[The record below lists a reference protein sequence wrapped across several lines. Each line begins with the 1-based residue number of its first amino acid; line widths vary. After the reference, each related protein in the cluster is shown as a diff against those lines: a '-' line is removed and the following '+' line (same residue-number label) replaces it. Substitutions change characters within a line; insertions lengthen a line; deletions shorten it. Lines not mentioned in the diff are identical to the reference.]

1 MNTKA
6 TPLVSCIMITGGKFE
21 LLVAGIT
28 HFLNQDYSNLELVVI
43 QSGGDSVELLIP
55 HCPTIHFIYQ
65 SRPTTSAESRNKAC
79 EKTNG
84 EIIIHWNE
92 ASYYAEDWIRCQVNA
107 LNASGADICGLNKTT
122 ELDSWSELLERQ
134 VENPDETIS
143 WITGSTL
150 CYRKKLWLAYPFNAS
165 QTDEN
170 TDFVFNSG
178 GKVYSHH
185 YSKGYRGK
193 ADLIPIPGK
202 HVLLP
207 LVSCI
212 MTTRNSTMLVP
223 FMLHCFLCQDYPNVE
238 LIIMD
243 DSILAAPELIL
254 HCPNTRYFFIDGRET
269 EGAKKNMACSLANGR
284 IILHWDDQDW
294 YAHDWIKHQV
304 TALVTSGADMSGLN
318 LVQTYSMPHQK
329 SVTTEKSSW
338 LYGGTMIYW
347 KSIWQ
352 NNPFKTLKTGENEDF
367 QQQPG
372 LKIIAHDYIEGFN
385 TNTYVR
391 NQDRQLPDDPLA
403 N

>member
-1 MNTKA
+1 MTA
-6 TPLVSCIMITGGKFE
+6 TGEFE
-21 LLVAGIT
+21 LLAAGFT

-43 QSGGDSVELLIP
+43 QCGGDSVELLIP
-55 HCPTIHFIYQ
+55 HCPRIHFIYQ
-65 SRPTTSAESRNKAC
+65 LNPTTSAESRNKAC
-79 EKTNG
+79 AKASG
-84 EIIIHWNE
+84 DIIIHWNE
-92 ASYYAEDWIRCQVNA
+92 ATYYAEDWVRRQVNA
-107 LNASGADICGLNKTT
+107 LSISGADICGLNKTT
-122 ELDSWSELLERQ
+122 ELDSWSELQERQ

-150 CYRKKLWLAYPFNAS
+150 CYWKKLWTAYPFRAS
-165 QTDEN
+165 QTGEN
-170 TDFVFNSG
+170 TDFILNSG
-178 GKVYSHH
+178 GKVYSHN

-193 ADLIPIPGK
+193 ADLIPIPNK

-223 FMLHCFLCQDYPNVE
+223 FMLLCFLCQDYPNVE
-238 LIIMD
+238 LIIID

-254 HCPNTRYFFIDGRET
+254 NCPNTRYFFLEGRESD
-269 EGAKKNMACSLANGR
+269 GAKKNMTCNLSNGN

-304 TALVTSGADMSGLN
+304 TALLTSGADMSGLN
-318 LVQTYSMPHQK
+318 LVQTFSVPHQK
-329 SVTTEKSSW
+329 SVTTEKSSS
-338 LYGGTMIYW
+338 LYGGTMVYW
-347 KSIWQ
+347 KSIWE
-352 NNPFKTLKTGENEDF
+352 NNKFKALKTGENEDF

-372 LKIIAHDYIEGFN
+372 LKIIPHDYIGSFN

-391 NQDRQLPDDPLA
+391 NQDRQLPDDPLV